1 MGILLEDDDE
11 PVRVLLLPE
20 PLTSAEGSPSLRARL
35 FGLEPLAE
43 ERPGDESCVSS
54 PPGSRS

>member
-11 PVRVLLLPE
+11 LVRVLLLPE
-20 PLTSAEGSPSLRARL
+20 PPTSVEGGPSLRARL

-54 PPGSRS
+54 LPASRS